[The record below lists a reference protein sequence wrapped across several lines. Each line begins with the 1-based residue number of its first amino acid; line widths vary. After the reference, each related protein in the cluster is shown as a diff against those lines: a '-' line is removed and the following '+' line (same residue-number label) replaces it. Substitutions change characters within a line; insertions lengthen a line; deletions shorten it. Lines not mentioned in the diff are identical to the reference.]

1 MKLLVTDCPDCLTN
15 VDLTDKNSI
24 IACVVTMGI
33 AAIIRWIEKRK
44 NRKK

>member
-1 MKLLVTDCPDCLTN
+1 MKLLVVDCPDCLTN
-15 VDLTDKNSI
+15 VDLSDKNSI
-24 IACVVTMGI
+24 IACMVTVGV